1 MGADTW
7 LPFKMHP
14 SGTHTFLL
22 TNVLTPLLHNS
33 ITVQRNHIKLGVHIA
48 LDSSSLSLILGLSSS
63 FSFGV
68 VSVLLSRFDAPFK
81 CTVNKTL

>member
-1 MGADTW
+1 MQVCW
-7 LPFKMHP
+7 EMFVWH
-14 SGTHTFLL
+14 F
-22 TNVLTPLLHNS
+22 S
-33 ITVQRNHIKLGVHIA
+33 ITVQRNHMRFGRIVAPNSGC
-48 LDSSSLSLILGLSSS
+48 LSLTLELCSS